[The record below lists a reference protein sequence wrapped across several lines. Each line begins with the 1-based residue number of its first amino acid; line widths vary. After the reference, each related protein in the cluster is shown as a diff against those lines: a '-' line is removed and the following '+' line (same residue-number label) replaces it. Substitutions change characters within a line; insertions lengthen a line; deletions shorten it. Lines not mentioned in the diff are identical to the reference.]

1 MCQKVVKII
10 INKANNM
17 LGDCYMQLMLR
28 EHVAVRYIEV
38 GGLAQQG
45 KVKATV
51 NWINILW
58 PG

>member
-1 MCQKVVKII
+1 MCQKVVKKI

-17 LGDCYMQLMLR
+17 LGDCYLLLVLR

-45 KVKATV
+45 KLKATL
-51 NWINILW
+51 NWINIHSM
-58 PG
+58 